1 MGIALIAI
9 LTLVATLVG
18 TITGFGTS
26 TIMVPVLVAMIKT
39 GANPRG

>member
-1 MGIALIAI
+1 MDIALVAV
-9 LTLVATLVG
+9 LTLVASLAG

-26 TIMVPVLVAMIKT
+26 TIMLPVLVALIKT